1 MIKGPHEQQSLERA
15 VLVDELDARQ
25 PPCVSNGSICRE
37 AGRWETIDQPERKAN
52 KRPLPTDCQ
61 PAIMIRSAALL
72 LQRSCLSAS
81 QTQKNEDSL
90 IDACHVISPEFPDT
104 AT

>member
-1 MIKGPHEQQSLERA
+1 MGDHRP
-15 VLVDELDARQ
+15 
-25 PPCVSNGSICRE
+25 
-37 AGRWETIDQPERKAN
+37 PERKAN

-90 IDACHVISPEFPDT
+90 IDASIHQPRVPRYGDLTYFS
-104 AT
+104 ARS